1 MSHHTANVLNMWDIV
16 DHSMP
21 QTVKL
26 LDIVVRSAVF
36 LAGGV
41 LESNLAHR
49 ESVAVLCMLFKI
61 KSSPMHPQSDALP
74 HVPACVTRGALVAH
88 SHSSAPPRY

>member
-21 QTVKL
+21 QTV
-26 LDIVVRSAVF
+26 VVRSAVF

-61 KSSPMHPQSDALP
+61 KSSPMHPLSDALP
-74 HVPACVTRGALVAH
+74 HVPA
-88 SHSSAPPRY
+88 RYSWCFGCS